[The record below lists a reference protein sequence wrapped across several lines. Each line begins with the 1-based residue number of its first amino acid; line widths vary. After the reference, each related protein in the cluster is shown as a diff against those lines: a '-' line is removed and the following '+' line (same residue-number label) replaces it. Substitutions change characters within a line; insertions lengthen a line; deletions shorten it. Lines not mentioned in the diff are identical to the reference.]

1 MNICIRKYQENV
13 VFSSSM
19 SYTAV
24 YACWIHVCVCVE
36 RKAERESERRK
47 EKAHLAETGGL
58 ILKHWQ
64 AL

>member
-1 MNICIRKYQENV
+1 
-13 VFSSSM
+13 
-19 SYTAV
+19 
-24 YACWIHVCVCVE
+24 VCVE

-47 EKAHLAETGGL
+47 EKAHLAEAGGV